1 MFQKMI
7 DKSMAKS
14 PWIFHVNA
22 GSCNG
27 CDIELV
33 SVLTPRYDAERLGFR
48 LTGTPRQADIVV
60 VSGPI
65 TLQTRD
71 RLIRILAQVP
81 EPRVV
86 VSLGSCPRSGNVF
99 KGSYAI
105 DGPLDKYTHVDV
117 SVGGCTPKP
126 EAIVAALAKAAEIL
140 AEKRKE
146 MHK

>member
-1 MFQKMI
+1 MFEKLI
-7 DKSMAKS
+7 DNSMAKS
-14 PWIFHVNA
+14 PWIFHINA

-71 RLIRILAQVP
+71 RLVRTLAQVP

-86 VSLGSCPRSGNVF
+86 V
-99 KGSYAI
+99 
-105 DGPLDKYTHVDV
+105 
-117 SVGGCTPKP
+117 
-126 EAIVAALAKAAEIL
+126 
-140 AEKRKE
+140 
-146 MHK
+146 

>member
-1 MFQKMI
+1 MIQNII
-7 DKSMAKS
+7 DKSMSKS
-14 PWIFHVNA
+14 PWVFHVNA

-27 CDIELV
+27 CDIEIV

-71 RLIRILAQVP
+71 RLVRTLKQVP
-81 EPRVV
+81 EPFCV
-86 VSLGSCPRSGNVF
+86 VSIGSCPRSGNVF

-105 DGPLDKYTHVDV
+105 DGPLEKYVHVDV

-146 MHK
+146 MRK

>member
-1 MFQKMI
+1 MFDKLI
-7 DKSMAKS
+7 DNSMAKS
-14 PWIFHVNA
+14 PWIFHINA

-71 RLIRILAQVP
+71 RLVRTLAQVP

-126 EAIVAALAKAAEIL
+126 EAIVAALAQAAEIL
-140 AEKRKE
+140 REKRKE